1 MLAYHLS
8 DDVGYMRFEA
18 HGPINQTAY
27 VVPDIDSGVDYW
39 TRVMRVGPFFKFPK
53 LQFQSADYRGQSLNL
68 DFEAAIAYSGELMV
82 ELIRPDG
89 PSIFREFAEARRTGV
104 QHIGAF
110 TDDMVAAAAALEKRG
125 GRRVQGGSFAD
136 GSCIAYF
143 DMGGRESVIF
153 EVARLMPPVQALFSA
168 VKAAG
173 AAWDGVTPTLS
184 LG

>member
-1 MLAYHLS
+1 MTHP
-8 DDVGYMRFEA
+8 A

-27 VVPDIDSGVDYW
+27 IVADIDSGIDYW

-53 LQFQSADYRGQSLNL
+53 LEFQSADYRGQALDL
-68 DFEAAIAYSGELMV
+68 DFDAAIAYSGELMI
-82 ELIRPDG
+82 ELIRPRG
-89 PSIFREFAEARRTGV
+89 PSIFREFADGGRTGV

-110 TDDMVAAAAALEKRG
+110 ADDMAAASASLEQRG

-136 GSCIAYF
+136 GSRIAYF
-143 DMGGRESVIF
+143 DMGGRESLIF
-153 EVARLMPPVQALFSA
+153 EVAQLMPPVQQLFGA

-173 AAWDGVTPTLS
+173 AVWDGVTPTLS

>member
-1 MLAYHLS
+1 MVAYHLS
-8 DDVGYMRFEA
+8 GEPGYMRLEA
-18 HGPINQTAY
+18 HGAINQTAY
-27 VVPDIDSGVDYW
+27 IVPDIDSGIDYW
-39 TRVMRVGPFFKFPK
+39 TRVMRVGPFFKFPR
-53 LQFQSADYRGQSLNL
+53 LEFQSADYRGRALDP
-68 DFEAAIAYSGELMV
+68 DFEAAIAYSGELMI
-82 ELIRPDG
+82 ELIRPKG
-89 PSIFREFAEARRTGV
+89 PSIFKEFADAGRKGV

-110 TDDMVAAAAALEKRG
+110 TDDMVAATAALEKRG

-153 EVARLMPPVQALFSA
+153 EVALLMPPVRALFSA

-173 AAWDGVTPTLS
+173 AAWDGVTSTLS